1 MAMSL
6 LRRPVPSGFRV
17 QEILIPPLVRRAY
30 HEREWR
36 DSLVVV
42 ERGSIELETMSG
54 ARLRLGSGA
63 ILYLMGLPLRE
74 LHNRGSVPAVL
85 AVISRRA
92 RPNSFPGLGV

>member
-1 MAMSL
+1 MVATSANRQPAAIAY
-6 LRRPVPSGFRV
+6 LRARG
-17 QEILIPPLVRRAY
+17 RAY

-42 ERGSIELETMSG
+42 EKGSIELETMSG

-63 ILYLMGLPLRE
+63 ISYLMGLPLRE
-74 LHNRGSVPAVL
+74 LHNRGSVPAIL

-92 RPNSFPGLGV
+92 RPNSFPGFGV